1 MNIKNKKEENSFF
14 QLIGEEAK
22 KDYFFG
28 RCCYDIETE
37 EGKKIFSLD
46 AARKYNLE
54 ELEAIM
60 FFISGADDV
69 DIIDNE
75 IHIASFNN
83 ILKAIEE
90 QTPLQTPEEKEE
102 IAKSF
107 EEFKTKYQEFFEE
120 FFEE

>member
-1 MNIKNKKEENSFF
+1 MNIKDKKEENSFF
-14 QLIGEEAK
+14 ELISEEAK
-22 KDYFFG
+22 KDFFFG

-37 EGKKIFSLD
+37 EGKKVFSLS
-46 AARKYNLE
+46 AAREYSLK

-60 FFISGADDV
+60 FYISGADEIDIV
-69 DIIDNE
+69 DDE
-75 IHIASFNN
+75 IGIASFNN

-120 FFEE
+120 